1 MQFDLNFILAAVS
14 ILMFVGFLAFFGYLM
29 FHQESIEP
37 KEKTGAE
44 LIEQH
49 YAAGETIEQPTPY
62 YVAPI
67 PAAPDPLEIS
77 ANLDRKILVGAGM
90 LFGVFALVGGYF
102 FLLFAVRADATSERW
117 RDGVATQHQLHKSIE
132 RGRNLYANF
141 CFDCH
146 GKTGLGTIDP
156 ERKDLPGLPLN
167 KPAFKY
173 ETVKDDPTALAAAET
188 LIRLTIERGRP
199 KPPGT
204 ISMPAWSYEEGGSL
218 NDEQIQQLV
227 NFIMHG
233 TDDDW
238 ADIVTVRL
246 HSEGSEDGHLP
257 VEPVPPKAEVLEG
270 LALGRQL
277 TLNNATAACVTCHSF
292 TAGTP
297 SVLPNAPNLSNYG
310 NVRPINDEN
319 KAKQAGG
326 DADWLLHWIQNAA
339 AVKPGVAMP
348 AFSTGAP
355 GGTLSDDQIR
365 AIILYLDS
373 LKTP

>member
-1 MQFDLNFILAAVS
+1 MQLDLNFVLAAVS

-29 FHQESIEP
+29 FHQQSIEP

-102 FLLFAVRADATSERW
+102 FLLFGVRADATSERW
-117 RDGVATQHQLHKSIE
+117 RDKVASEQQLEKSIE

-146 GKTGLGTIDP
+146 GKTGLGSLDP
-156 ERKDLPGLPLN
+156 ARKDLPGLPLN

-173 ETVKDDPTALAAAET
+173 ETLKADPTKLQATED
-188 LIRLTIERGRP
+188 LIRLTIERGRA
-199 KPPGT
+199 KPPGS
-204 ISMPAWSYEEGGSL
+204 ISMPAWSDHEGGSL
-218 NDEQIQQLV
+218 NDEQISQLV
-227 NFIMHG
+227 NFIMLG
-233 TDDDW
+233 TDQDW

-246 HSEGSEDGHLP
+246 HSEGAENGHLP
-257 VEPVPPKAEVLEG
+257 LEPNPPKPEVLTG
-270 LALGRQL
+270 AVLGQRL
-277 TLNNATAACVTCHSF
+277 TTSNTQAPCITCHSF
-292 TAGTP
+292 DPNTP
-297 SVLPNAPNLSNYG
+297 SILPTAPNLGHYG
-310 NVRPINDEN
+310 TEGPINDEN
-319 KAKQAGG
+319 KAKKAGG
-326 DADWLLHWIQNAA
+326 DADWLLHWIQNAPSI
-339 AVKPGVAMP
+339 KPGIAMP
-348 AFSTGAP
+348 AFSTSA
-355 GGTLSDDQIR
+355 GGQLSDTDIK
-365 AIILYLDS
+365 AIIEYLNS
-373 LKTP
+373 LK